1 MMRKIASLIALALLI
16 SSISL
21 CGLAE
26 TMVPGTY
33 EDTANSVGGPLTVK
47 VTVTEDRIDSIEIAE
62 CADTPGIGDA
72 AVSRLIPMMIENQ
85 STNVDVVSGATL
97 TSIFLKNAVNAALQE
112 AGAGKDDFNEP
123 VKYAAEAQADQE
135 ADVVVVG
142 GGLAGMSAATEAAG
156 QGLKVILLE
165 KLAYLGGDSLVS
177 DQGVVNTLHEP
188 VASAFPEAVAS
199 LMDKGIPIALADYPG
214 YGENT
219 TIAVEGTGDFD
230 VLYTLVNHMRELA
243 QRNGT
248 VFMLD
253 TPATDLIVEDG
264 AVVGV
269 TAQPRGQDSFSI
281 RAKAVILCTGGF
293 STNGDLVKEYLPYAD
308 GARKMGLGSNT
319 GDALEW
325 IKAVDG
331 KTVMLDAADSSFMM
345 ANPMTGAAASFGYDG
360 NNYVNAE
367 GEGIVDDRS
376 YNLGAEAVYKAVGGE
391 KVWNMYAASAAEGA
405 GMLPF
410 LEKSVHNLTAV
421 YYENMEQVAEAYDMP
436 KLVETLKGRG
446 YDENE
451 KWYVMQSVSNIYGTY
466 GGIGVDMDSHVLN
479 QNDEIIPGLYAA
491 GEVIGSREYQQNG
504 AYAGGLA
511 PAFSIGF
518 VAARTAAADMK

>member
-1 MMRKIASLIALALLI
+1 M
-16 SSISL
+16 
-21 CGLAE
+21 
-26 TMVPGTY
+26 
-33 EDTANSVGGPLTVK
+33 
-47 VTVTEDRIDSIEIAE
+47 
-62 CADTPGIGDA
+62 
-72 AVSRLIPMMIENQ
+72 
-85 STNVDVVSGATL
+85 
-97 TSIFLKNAVNAALQE
+97 
-112 AGAGKDDFNEP
+112 
-123 VKYAAEAQADQE
+123 
-135 ADVVVVG
+135 
-142 GGLAGMSAATEAAG
+142 
-156 QGLKVILLE
+156 
-165 KLAYLGGDSLVS
+165 
-177 DQGVVNTLHEP
+177 NTLHEP

-360 NNYVNAE
+360 NNYVNA
-367 GEGIVDDRS
+367 
-376 YNLGAEAVYKAVGGE
+376 
-391 KVWNMYAASAAEGA
+391 
-405 GMLPF
+405 
-410 LEKSVHNLTAV
+410 
-421 YYENMEQVAEAYDMP
+421 
-436 KLVETLKGRG
+436 
-446 YDENE
+446 
-451 KWYVMQSVSNIYGTY
+451 
-466 GGIGVDMDSHVLN
+466 
-479 QNDEIIPGLYAA
+479 
-491 GEVIGSREYQQNG
+491 
-504 AYAGGLA
+504 
-511 PAFSIGF
+511 
-518 VAARTAAADMK
+518 